1 MPATKQTATE
11 IRRERI
17 GSIGP
22 IRSERLTANNFIHP
36 KVRWLVSASRG
47 GPWVS
52 FLRKR
57 MEIETSETE
66 GRIAG
71 NIAVLAGV
79 EAEIVSLEEAFAGL
93 ESLKTERDRL
103 TAAVRTSKEEETRTQ

>member
-1 MPATKQTATE
+1 
-11 IRRERI
+11 
-17 GSIGP
+17 
-22 IRSERLTANNFIHP
+22 
-36 KVRWLVSASRG
+36 
-47 GPWVS
+47 
-52 FLRKR
+52 